1 MSGKNDSSVPVDM
14 MNQKIDSL
22 EKFLDQRMDGFEST
36 IESLKKSLY
45 VNFRNDITA
54 MQLKQEVFD
63 LKIKWLWAIVIG
75 FVAIILTAFAY
86 ALVAGIIP
94 SPTL

>member
-1 MSGKNDSSVPVDM
+1 MSGEKDSNVAVGM
-14 MNQKIDSL
+14 INQKIDSL
-22 EKFLDQRMDGFEST
+22 EKFVDQRMDSVEST

-54 MQLKQEVFD
+54 IQLKQEVFD

-94 SPTL
+94 SPAL